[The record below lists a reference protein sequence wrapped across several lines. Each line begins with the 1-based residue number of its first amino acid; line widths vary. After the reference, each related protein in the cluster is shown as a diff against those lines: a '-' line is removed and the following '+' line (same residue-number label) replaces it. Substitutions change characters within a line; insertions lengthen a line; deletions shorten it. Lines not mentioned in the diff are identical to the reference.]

1 MVHGRSFVQG
11 SSLALPSSSL
21 APPCR
26 GPFTE
31 NGLQLHLINAIYN
44 PIKKLS
50 KPESW
55 PGEFYFAFLN
65 TGTCKLNLLPTDL
78 KSLTALKR
86 GSQSFLLRKDR
97 CVASLAPQVMQLLES
112 HFTWAR
118 ILPTILLHAL
128 WVETLRG
135 TRRPTIAQ
143 VLNASEHVGRC
154 QQAHQ
159 HHGSSVL
166 SVTTH
171 YVLSAAAVDFSW
183 GLVIHHGSWIV
194 GAFQRKQPLFRHSMT
209 KSLVLIQPSQKQ
221 SD

>member
-1 MVHGRSFVQG
+1 MNFILRSWI
-11 SSLALPSSSL
+11 L
-21 APPCR
+21 
-26 GPFTE
+26 
-31 NGLQLHLINAIYN
+31 
-44 PIKKLS
+44 
-50 KPESW
+50 
-55 PGEFYFAFLN
+55 
-65 TGTCKLNLLPTDL
+65 GTCKLNLLLTDF

-183 GLVIHHGSWIV
+183 GFVIHHGSWCLSKKATLV
-194 GAFQRKQPLFRHSMT
+194 QAFYDEKPGSNSTFTKAKWLSLQIPSWYKLHWHSSHTLYMTWENQGQRKMEYGKIWRCGMASSTHLPN
-209 KSLVLIQPSQKQ
+209 
-221 SD
+221 